1 MTGKQVTYR
10 FNDDEAQY
18 AFFDSIGVPR
28 TTEELWADT
37 AGAFPYCSDGMVS
50 YGRAIRQGQ
59 MSDFTNDFEQLT
71 GRRPLTVRQVFE
83 DIEHHGIGT
92 RTVTE

>member
-1 MTGKQVTYR
+1 
-10 FNDDEAQY
+10 
-18 AFFDSIGVPR
+18 
-28 TTEELWADT
+28 
-37 AGAFPYCSDGMVS
+37 
-50 YGRAIRQGQ
+50 

-83 DIEHHGIGT
+83 DIEHHRIGT